1 MTEFENALIL
11 QDQPYQTGFF
21 PKIPNFRKE
30 GSAFI
35 LTGGANDDLLVTDR
49 TTTKELRQGKYTRLV
64 EISTRPYLQ
73 EVNFSSPSKEAAYSF
88 AVYIKAVIQVQRP
101 ITFYVNKN
109 LDISAYFENL
119 FSMDVR
125 KITRKYSI
133 LDYEGM
139 DEELTEKL
147 SAYNNFDES
156 TGFSYRISIVLAEP
170 DENAEVYVKKNSTQ
184 QLDMQLKKN
193 ARDLTSALSANL
205 PEALKVAVVE
215 GRMTEEEALK
225 KIGEYKDEQ
234 FQAELKRMKALRDSD
249 ILTDTE
255 AKAFARGRIAS
266 AMGTNLLEEQASG
279 DTAPTD
285 EEEIDEMYKED
296 E

>member
-11 QDQPYQTGFF
+11 QDKPYQTGFF

-35 LTGGANDDLLVTDR
+35 LTGGANDDLLVTER

-73 EVNFSSPSKEAAYSF
+73 EVNFSSPSKETAYSF
-88 AVYIKAVIQVQRP
+88 AVYVKAVIQVQRP
-101 ITFYVNKN
+101 ITFYVNKS
-109 LDISAYFENL
+109 LDINAYFKNL
-119 FSMDVR
+119 FSMDVK

-133 LDYEGM
+133 LDYDGM

-147 SAYNNFDES
+147 STYDNFDES
-156 TGFSYRISIVLAEP
+156 TGFSYRISIVMAEP
-170 DENAEVYVKKNSTQ
+170 DKNAEVYVKKNSTQ

-193 ARDLTSALSANL
+193 ARDLTSSLSESL

-215 GRMTEEEALK
+215 GKMTEEEAYK
-225 KIGEYKDEQ
+225 KIGEYNDEQ
-234 FQAELKRMKALRDSD
+234 FQAELKRIKALRDSD

-255 AKAFARGRIAS
+255 TKAFARGRIAR
-266 AMGTNLLEEQASG
+266 AMGTNLLEEQASE
-279 DTAPTD
+279 DTEPDDKDAM
-285 EEEIDEMYKED
+285 DEMYEED